1 MIDTEDLKSYILGYD
16 EDCKQVDVDDNDEL
30 VYADE
35 VYDLWKVEG
44 KILFEREKIYG
55 CIYTS

>member
-1 MIDTEDLKSYILGYD
+1 MIDTEDLTSHISGYD
-16 EDCKQVDVDDNDEL
+16 EDCKQVDDDNDEL

-44 KILFEREKIYG
+44 RI
-55 CIYTS
+55 